1 MPGMPT
7 TIPRIL
13 EGVPRMSKFSL
24 TLGEL
29 TFTVTTKIN
38 QTLKEFVE
46 KLYES
51 PWYMADNVCL

>member
-1 MPGMPT
+1 
-7 TIPRIL
+7 
-13 EGVPRMSKFSL
+13 MSKFSL